1 MKLVIPAIA
10 VAALAL
16 IGAAPAHADG
26 TLTAS
31 ERQFADETE
40 AATCRYLDAVGITK
54 DSMTELV
61 GDVYVYGPVTNG
73 GDAAD
78 IINYTVYTYCPS
90 HWDELVSFGEGFRS
104 SSV

>member
-1 MKLVIPAIA
+1 MRLVIPAAA
-10 VAALAL
+10 VAAAL
-16 IGAAPAHADG
+16 IGAAPASADG

-31 ERQFADETE
+31 ERQFADQTE
-40 AATCRYLDAVGITK
+40 AATCRYLDQVGVTQ

-61 GDVYVYGPVTNG
+61 TDVYAYGPVTNG

-90 HWDELVSFGEGFRS
+90 HWSALVAFGEGFRS